1 MPKVPYTNKSM
12 GVKVSIL
19 LPGTVNELV
28 TEFGEDNVWKA
39 IARFICY
46 QKWNPK
52 FRKALVEKLAEHTG
66 IAPRPLLKN
75 GEPVTKKNRAGEM
88 VTVTETEQNYINF
101 LLSPESGSNLDEAT
115 YESLAQRVA
124 DVVAVELTIDDE
136 DDTVDADFYVAAR
149 RKLAAIEA
157 GQTTLDAF
165 VANFEALNG
174 TDYANIPGEAEVD
187 RMARAYFINDKR
199 IRAAAT
205 ASL

>member
-1 MPKVPYTNKSM
+1 MLQLFRQAAAAAAAAAPA
-12 GVKVSIL
+12 
-19 LPGTVNELV
+19 PGRL
-28 TEFGEDNVWKA
+28 
-39 IARFICY
+39 
-46 QKWNPK
+46 QPPQPQ
-52 FRKALVEKLAEHTG
+52 
-66 IAPRPLLKN
+66 PRRR
-75 GEPVTKKNRAGEM
+75 EA
-88 VTVTETEQNYINF
+88 
-101 LLSPESGSNLDEAT
+101 SSGK
-115 YESLAQRVA
+115 AQRVA

-165 VANFEALNG
+165 IANFEALNG
-174 TDYANIPGEAEVD
+174 MDYANIPGEAEVD